1 MMGQIQQTLFFDR
14 QIGLTTIPPPVH
26 KRKIIFKPYCQ
37 DQQFLLPKNI
47 DDFVAPGHIARLI
60 SAIIDNM
67 DVQHIIDTYK
77 GGGTSSYNPKMLL
90 KSWILGFSNRIYSC
104 RLVAKALRENLP
116 FIWISGNQ
124 TPDFRTLNNFRLRLK
139 DEIKNIF
146 KEIVLYAL
154 NMGIIEGKDVFID
167 HTKNE
172 ANANRHKIV
181 WSKQVEKQTKNIDA
195 ELDELFRY
203 IDEINENE
211 DTTFGNNDLPEME
224 RNGFNDEKVQEIID
238 KINDRVKEKKI
249 TREHGREERK
259 KIRRLQELLERK
271 QLYSEKKRILRERKS
286 YSKTDTDAV
295 AMMMKDKLTIRPAYN
310 EGICAEN
317 GFVLNYII
325 SDSAADNVSFIP
337 LMDGVIDNLNKTP
350 DNANADGAYGNEE
363 NHSYLEE
370 KRIGNFL
377 KYNTY
382 HKEKSTSWQEK
393 KIKFED
399 FIYNENEDAFTC
411 KNNIKFFFNSQQDD
425 VTKTGYT
432 RKIKIYTPLKGSCKG
447 CPFRAKCTKGP
458 DRSLQVSWNAERLK
472 QQARENLNSEKGSEL
487 RGRRGNEV
495 ESVFGDKKLNN
506 NKRRYHLR
514 GSIKVNLEAGL
525 YYISHNVRKIHTTL
539 TTKKLLDNN
548 FQTKVEQKSRANS
561 YWSYCTSLAM

>member
-1 MMGQIQQTLFFDR
+1 MT
-14 QIGLTTIPPPVH
+14 
-26 KRKIIFKPYCQ
+26 
-37 DQQFLLPKNI
+37 
-47 DDFVAPGHIARLI
+47 
-60 SAIIDNM
+60 
-67 DVQHIIDTYK
+67 
-77 GGGTSSYNPKMLL
+77 
-90 KSWILGFSNRIYSC
+90 
-104 RLVAKALRENLP
+104 
-116 FIWISGNQ
+116 
-124 TPDFRTLNNFRLRLK
+124 
-139 DEIKNIF
+139 
-146 KEIVLYAL
+146 
-154 NMGIIEGKDVFID
+154 
-167 HTKNE
+167 
-172 ANANRHKIV
+172 
-181 WSKQVEKQTKNIDA
+181 
-195 ELDELFRY
+195 
-203 IDEINENE
+203 
-211 DTTFGNNDLPEME
+211 
-224 RNGFNDEKVQEIID
+224 
-238 KINDRVKEKKI
+238 
-249 TREHGREERK
+249 
-259 KIRRLQELLERK
+259 
-271 QLYSEKKRILRERKS
+271 
-286 YSKTDTDAV
+286 
-295 AMMMKDKLTIRPAYN
+295 MKDKLTIRPAYN

-411 KNNIKFFFNSQQDD
+411 KNNIKLFFDRQQDD

-506 NKRRYHLR
+506 KKRRYHLR